1 MTSQL
6 LTVAA
11 AAPRVHIAAPEQNAR
26 EMLTLAVENADA
38 SVILFPEL
46 AITGYTCADLFGQA
60 HLLRDAG
67 RWLTWLAKEAWGKG
81 CKGLLAVGAPVAA
94 DGRLFNCLVLLHGGA
109 PVAVVPKSCLPN
121 YGEFYEKRWFAPAA
135 ARRFDHLLWPLE
147 NGECL
152 SVPFGEDILVADRT
166 GARDCIPAIL
176 DADPLK
182 ETVDVDVYED
192 IDIAGH
198 LPAPGDARTLHYV
211 NFGADGDWI
220 FTVERVEERPQW
232 LPPEYY
238 PAVIG
243 ELSEGPDPLQYDP
256 DLYRYNIA
264 PDAAGDDGAD
274 GEGEAG
280 APADGDAVGVSGE
293 DADDDWSLEAFLR
306 DND

>member
-1 MTSQL
+1 MSDTS
-6 LTVAA
+6 ASSSSS
-11 AAPRVHIAAPEQNAR
+11 APTSPRPQVLRLRVTCVDGPRLDAPCIRVVEVMPGMNLYDLHDVIQDAVQFDG
-26 EMLTLAVENADA
+26 EYPFYYFLA
-38 SVILFPEL
+38 
-46 AITGYTCADLFGQA
+46 Q
-60 HLLRDAG
+60 
-67 RWLTWLAKEAWGKG
+67 
-81 CKGLLAVGAPVAA
+81 
-94 DGRLFNCLVLLHGGA
+94 
-109 PVAVVPKSCLPN
+109 
-121 YGEFYEKRWFAPAA
+121 
-135 ARRFDHLLWPLE
+135 
-147 NGECL
+147 
-152 SVPFGEDILVADRT
+152 DRT

-192 IDIAGH
+192 IDIAGY
-198 LPAPGDARTLHYV
+198 LPAPGDARILHYV
-211 NFGADGDWI
+211 NFGADGDWM

-274 GEGEAG
+274 GAGEAG
-280 APADGDAVGVSGE
+280 EAAEGDAIGASGE